1 MRLETSVFHHILMRW
16 FVFPPRRLG
25 GVMIAYNN
33 VRLLSSHGNILD
45 DQPYLHFDVQTDYI
59 IFQPTVGSIVKGC
72 VNHIGKGH
80 IGCLVHDCFNG
91 AVPQPWD
98 SGDTWPGNNLDNG
111 QEFLFEVDQIH
122 TQNGI
127 LSMRGKLIDSR
138 SVEGIFVRV
147 FGNCPQSK
155 YYIYL
160 CIPMCV
166 CVRFIN
172 S

>member
-1 MRLETSVFHHILMRW
+1 METSVFHQILTRW
-16 FVFPPRRLG
+16 FVFPPYRLS

-33 VRLLSSHGNILD
+33 VRLLNSHGNILD

-80 IGCLVHDCFNG
+80 VGCLVHDCFNG

-98 SGDTWPGNNLDNG
+98 SGDTWPGYNLVDG
-111 QEFLFEVDQIH
+111 QEFLFEIDQIH

-138 SVEGIFVRV
+138 SVSSVQILHFSLYPNG
-147 FGNCPQSK
+147 C
-155 YYIYL
+155 
-160 CIPMCV
+160 MCT
-166 CVRFIN
+166 FY
-172 S
+172 